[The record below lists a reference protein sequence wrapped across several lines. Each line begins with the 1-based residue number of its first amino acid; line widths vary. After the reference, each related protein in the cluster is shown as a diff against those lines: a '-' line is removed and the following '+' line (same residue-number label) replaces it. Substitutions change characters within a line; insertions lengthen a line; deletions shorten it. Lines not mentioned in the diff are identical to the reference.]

1 MQLGKG
7 HWGPYTYLDAKFD
20 SITLVPQG
28 EAVIQ
33 ECTRLGVVLETEVL
47 EEIGKSP
54 SGRCRTQGSLYPG
67 MEQTLAPGFQFWKK
81 GWSLVSLLEPE
92 DNYRVIRMGHRGPN
106 RKPCGLSQH
115 SLSRWPAV
123 GQLGWMAIDL
133 MVLVC
138 TSEC

>member
-33 ECTRLGVVLETEVL
+33 EWTRLGVVLETEVL
-47 EEIGKSP
+47 EGIGKSP

-67 MEQTLAPGFQFWKK
+67 ARHGADSGSRVPVLEEGLVT
-81 GWSLVSLLEPE
+81 VSLLEPE
-92 DNYRVIRMGHRGPN
+92 DDTG
-106 RKPCGLSQH
+106 
-115 SLSRWPAV
+115 
-123 GQLGWMAIDL
+123 
-133 MVLVC
+133 
-138 TSEC
+138 